1 MDVGNQFARL
11 GGAVANN
18 PIPQGYAG
26 NAPKELGLMQRVEG
40 LRCGLQELRERLE
53 GFGGRI
59 AGHDTQKSPS
69 NGGAP
74 IGGMP
79 ANLSVAEE
87 NLRECMALLSQ
98 LNEAF

>member
-1 MDVGNQFARL
+1 MDVGNQLSRFSSAP
-11 GGAVANN
+11 GTN
-18 PIPQGYAG
+18 PIPQTYAQ

-59 AGHDTQKSPS
+59 AGHDTAKSPTGS
-69 NGGAP
+69 AP
-74 IGGMP
+74 IGGLP
-79 ANLSVAEE
+79 GNLLVAEE

-98 LNEAF
+98 LSEAF